1 MDAGARMRWHDKK
14 KGRRSCRSPPA
25 ARSPAQRATAVK
37 RRLKEKRQ

>member
-1 MDAGARMRWHDKK
+1 MDAGARMRRHEEET
-14 KGRRSCRSPPA
+14 GRRSCRRPPA